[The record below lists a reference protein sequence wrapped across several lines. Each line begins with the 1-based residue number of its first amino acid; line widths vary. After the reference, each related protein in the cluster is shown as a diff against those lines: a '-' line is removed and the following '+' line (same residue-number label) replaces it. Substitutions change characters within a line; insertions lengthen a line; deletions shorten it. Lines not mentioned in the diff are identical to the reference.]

1 MEIRERIK
9 RVGVV
14 GCGTM
19 GSGIVQV
26 CAQSGYQTIVSE
38 MSEEF
43 LKKGLGAIHSFM
55 NKGIEKGKM
64 TQQEK
69 ESILARIKAVT
80 DLKDF
85 SDCDL
90 VIEAVSEDLNLKK
103 RIFADLDR
111 ICPGHAILSTNTS
124 NLCIMEIASS
134 TKRQEKVLGLHF
146 MNPVPLMRLVE
157 LVRSIATSEDTLELA
172 KEFTK
177 SLGK

>member
-55 NKGIEKGKM
+55 NRSIEKGKM
-64 TQQEK
+64 TQE
-69 ESILARIKAVT
+69 
-80 DLKDF
+80 
-85 SDCDL
+85 
-90 VIEAVSEDLNLKK
+90 
-103 RIFADLDR
+103 
-111 ICPGHAILSTNTS
+111 
-124 NLCIMEIASS
+124 
-134 TKRQEKVLGLHF
+134 EKVSIPTTEKDGSCW
-146 MNPVPLMRLVE
+146 PVW
-157 LVRSIATSEDTLELA
+157 T
-172 KEFTK
+172 
-177 SLGK
+177 